1 MNSRT
6 LNFIA
11 ACAGMLLFG
20 VTLITLGA
28 IAIDLANRFSLSEKE
43 SGELFS
49 ILPIGIIAGSFI
61 FGPVIDKYGYKTILI
76 TACLSMF
83 AGFQGIAWSEEV
95 SWLKWSIFFFG
106 LGGGII
112 NGSTNALVADLST
125 THKGANLS
133 ILGIFFGLGALGMP
147 LLLGLLQG
155 KFSWEF
161 IVSSVGWLTLAIALF
176 YSFLSFP
183 KGKTASQ
190 ETFPRKQL
198 LSPLLLCIAFMLFFQ
213 SSLEAIINNWTTL
226 YLEKRNIMDEQS
238 AKYALSLH
246 ILGMVIMRLLM
257 GTLFRNTAPL
267 KLMLWCILLIY
278 TGVLLMESADSSI
291 ATTGLFI
298 SGAGLA
304 GGFPIMLGVAG
315 EKFPSISGK
324 AFSLIFV
331 VSLVGNTL
339 VNYMMGI
346 VAEKYHISH
355 LTTVSYIEASGML
368 ILLGLIFFNI
378 IKTYQNK

>member
-61 FGPVIDKYGYKTILI
+61 FGPVIDKYGYKAILI

-133 ILGIFFGLGALGMP
+133 ILGIFFGLGALGM
-147 LLLGLLQG
+147 
-155 KFSWEF
+155 
-161 IVSSVGWLTLAIALF
+161 A
-176 YSFLSFP
+176 
-183 KGKTASQ
+183 
-190 ETFPRKQL
+190 
-198 LSPLLLCIAFMLFFQ
+198 
-213 SSLEAIINNWTTL
+213 
-226 YLEKRNIMDEQS
+226 
-238 AKYALSLH
+238 
-246 ILGMVIMRLLM
+246 
-257 GTLFRNTAPL
+257 
-267 KLMLWCILLIY
+267 
-278 TGVLLMESADSSI
+278 
-291 ATTGLFI
+291 
-298 SGAGLA
+298 
-304 GGFPIMLGVAG
+304 
-315 EKFPSISGK
+315 
-324 AFSLIFV
+324 
-331 VSLVGNTL
+331 
-339 VNYMMGI
+339 
-346 VAEKYHISH
+346 
-355 LTTVSYIEASGML
+355 
-368 ILLGLIFFNI
+368 
-378 IKTYQNK
+378 